1 MLGLLAEMRDPVA
14 RRESGGLK
22 GVGDAVALA
31 VQLLVCQCAALAEDR
46 GGGGPVLCVEAR
58 GLDECLELGMVESV
72 HGRGS
77 PVSGQGTL
85 TNARVASPSQRPA
98 SASQ

>member
-1 MLGLLAEMRDPVA
+1 MLGLLAEIRDPVA

-22 GVGDAVALA
+22 GVGCAVALA
-31 VQLLVCQCAALAEDR
+31 VQLLVRQCAALAEDR
-46 GGGGPVLCVEAR
+46 GGGGLVLCVETR
-58 GLDECLELGMVESV
+58 GLDEGLELRVVEPV

-77 PVSGQGTL
+77 PVSCQGTL